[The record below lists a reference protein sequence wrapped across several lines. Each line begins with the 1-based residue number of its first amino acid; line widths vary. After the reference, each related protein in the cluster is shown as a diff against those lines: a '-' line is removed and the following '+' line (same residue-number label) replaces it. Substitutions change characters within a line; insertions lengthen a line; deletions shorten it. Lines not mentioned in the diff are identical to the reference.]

1 MATVLVVDDSEIDR
15 CLAGAFLEELPGF
28 TVLYAEDGKEALT
41 IIRREQLDLV
51 LTDMQMPEING
62 LQLVET
68 IRRDFAGLPVI
79 LMTAHGSEEI
89 AVAALR
95 KGAASYV
102 PKRDLTRDLAET
114 VENILSVS
122 RAIRNQH
129 EVLDCLADVQY
140 RYVLANDVSRVATVI
155 GHMQDQM
162 IQLKI
167 VDKSGL
173 IRVGTALFEVLVNAI
188 EHGNLEL
195 RSELREIDD
204 RKSYAR
210 LGERRRALQPY
221 RDRHVY
227 VTASFS
233 RTEAVYVVRDEGP
246 GFDPS
251 RLPDPTDLTNLDRA
265 GGRGL
270 LLVRTFMDEVTFNAT
285 GNQVTMV
292 KRRNGSAP
300 TFPPLRRGGGGVK
313 NG

>member
-1 MATVLVVDDSEIDR
+1 MAKVLVVDDSEIDR
-15 CLAGAFLEELPGF
+15 CLAGAFLQELPGF
-28 TVLYAEDGKEALT
+28 TVLYAEDGKAALA
-41 IIRREQLDLV
+41 IIRSEPLDLV
-51 LTDMQMPEING
+51 LTDMQMPELNG
-62 LQLVET
+62 LQLVEI

-102 PKRDLTRDLAET
+102 PKRDLARDLAET

-122 RAIRNQH
+122 RTRRGQQ
-129 EVLDCLADVQY
+129 EVLECLADVQY
-140 RYVLANDVSRVATVI
+140 RYVLANDVTRVAPLI
-155 GHMQDQM
+155 GHIQDQM
-162 IQLKI
+162 TQLKI
-167 VDKSGL
+167 VDRSGL

-195 RSELREIDD
+195 RSELRDIDD

-210 LGERRRALQPY
+210 LGEHRRQLQPY

-233 RTEAVYVVRDEGP
+233 HAQAVCVVRDEGP

-251 RLPDPTDLTNLDRA
+251 RLPDPTDPANLERA
-265 GGRGL
+265 SGRGL
-270 LLVRTFMDEVTFNAT
+270 LLVRTFMDEVTFNPT
-285 GNQVTMV
+285 GNQITMV
-292 KRRNGSAP
+292 KRRS
-300 TFPPLRRGGGGVK
+300 
-313 NG
+313 